1 MQKVVQRR
9 IAAEHQALR
18 RAAKQ
23 KSKVDN
29 AKEWNARWQ
38 AMSRG
43 KQEGIYFKAEKHR
56 RREEYE
62 VGPQLAP
69 RRDTGQHKETYG
81 TVDPNVIQVPKLHW
95 TQYKNFKSDFAVGDR
110 VLVIKGKDAGKVG
123 TVSEVSAESGFLRII
138 ELRKADF
145 HVPEYVRKENKDN
158 RSILQQ
164 SMPVPWDHVRLVF
177 PLRDQTTGH
186 FEDVVLDKVD
196 VRNAGWVER
205 RSGLREYNKGQRF
218 LPGVKTPL
226 PWPKT
231 DEAEKAEGYDDD
243 TLRISVDE
251 TTHRPYLLQ
260 PPMPPSVIDE
270 LRNKYSIFRSRHEPG
285 YIAKKEEQDRAA
297 KHRENLAS
305 LVSTPLAELKE
316 QRRQERLANPVELS
330 EEQLARIGE
339 VMAQEKKNAINKL
352 SQQ

>member
-9 IAAEHQALR
+9 IAAEHQAVR
-18 RAAKQ
+18 RTAKQ
-23 KSKVDN
+23 RSKVDN
-29 AKEWNARWQ
+29 AKEWGARWQ

-43 KQEGIYFKAEKHR
+43 KQEAIYFKDEKHR

-62 VGPQLAP
+62 VGPLLAP
-69 RRDTGQHKETYG
+69 RRDTGHLKDLYG
-81 TVDPNVIQVPKLHW
+81 TVDPSVIQTPKLHW
-95 TQYKNFKSDFAVGDR
+95 TMYKHLKSPFAVGDR
-110 VLVIKGKDAGKVG
+110 VLVVKGKDAGKIG
-123 TVSEVSAESGFLRII
+123 TVNEVQHDSGFVRTN
-138 ELRKADF
+138 ELRKADYF
-145 HVPEYVRKENKDN
+145 VPEYVRRENKDN
-158 RSILQQ
+158 RPVVQQ
-164 SMPVPWDHVRLVF
+164 SMPIPWDDLKLVF

-196 VRNAGWVER
+196 LRNTGWVER
-205 RSGLREYNKGQRF
+205 KTGLREYVQGQRF

-231 DEAEKAEGYDDD
+231 EEREKSEGHDDD
-243 TLRISVDE
+243 TLRITVNE

-270 LRNKYSIFRSRHEPG
+270 LRNKYSIYRSRHEPE
-285 YIAKKEEQDRAA
+285 YIAAKEAQDRAA
-297 KHRENLAS
+297 KHKENLAR

-316 QRRQERLANPVELS
+316 QRRQERLANPLELT
-330 EEQLARIGE
+330 EEQLARIGQ
-339 VMAQEKKNAINKL
+339 VMAQEKQNAINKL